1 MSIKCSEKGNRY
13 TQGSIKIA
21 TRGLRSERFF
31 VPLPKISNPMK
42 IYKFG
47 GASVKSADGVRNLE
61 KILSSGDADYLVVV
75 VSAMGK
81 MTNALEQ
88 VVNSFFNRRSDTDRL
103 LAVVRDFHERI
114 IADLFADNRA
124 EVDAAVAIL
133 YDELGE
139 ILRRKPSLSYDFEY
153 DRIVSFGELLSTT
166 IIACYLRSR
175 GINAD
180 WADARRCIITDNN
193 YREANVDMRLS
204 EALCREAI
212 MGRKL
217 CITQG
222 FIAGTATNQTT
233 TLGREGSDY
242 SAAILANLLNAES
255 VTIWKDVPGVMNADP
270 KLYDDVTIIPR
281 LSYKEAIELS
291 YCGASVIHPKTV
303 KPLQN
308 KNIPLY
314 VRSFLHPE
322 AEGSVILNF
331 SDHIDLPPIYINKR
345 NQVLLSLTPRDF
357 SFIAE
362 ERLSRIFGVL
372 ASYRLKLSLVQT
384 SAISFSLCVDYNEVS
399 FQKMIDEL
407 KDEYEV
413 LYNTDVE
420 LITIR
425 HYTPA
430 IVDSLIGRRM
440 VYVEQRNRLTAR
452 FVVPINDK
460 L

>member
-1 MSIKCSEKGNRY
+1 M
-13 TQGSIKIA
+13 
-21 TRGLRSERFF
+21 
-31 VPLPKISNPMK
+31 
-42 IYKFG
+42 
-47 GASVKSADGVRNLE
+47 KSAEGVRNLE
-61 KILSSGDADYLVVV
+61 RIIRMADEENLVVV
-75 VSAMGK
+75 ISAMGK

-88 VVNSFFNRRSDTDRL
+88 VVNSFFNRKADTEQNLRP
-103 LAVVRDFHERI
+103 VFDFHDAI
-114 IADLFADNRA
+114 ISDLFGQNRD
-124 EVDAAVAIL
+124 EIDKAVEIL
-133 YDELGE
+133 YAELRD
-139 ILRRKPSLSYDFEY
+139 ILSRKPSLSYDYEY
-153 DRIVSFGELLSTT
+153 DRIVCFGELLSTT
-166 IIACYLRSR
+166 IVTAYLRQQ
-175 GINAD
+175 GLAAE
-180 WADARRCIITDNN
+180 WTDARRCIITDNN
-193 YREANVDMRLS
+193 YREGNVDMRLS
-204 EALCREAI
+204 ERLCREAI
-212 MGRKL
+212 LGKHL

-242 SAAILANLLNAES
+242 SAAIIANLLDAES

-270 KLYDDVTIIPR
+270 KLYHDVEIIPR

-314 VRSFLHPE
+314 VRSFLQPE
-322 AEGSVILNF
+322 EAGSVILNYTER
-331 SDHIDLPPIYINKR
+331 IELPPIYINKR

-362 ERLSRIFGVL
+362 ERLSKIFGVL

-384 SAISFSLCVDYNEVS
+384 SAISFSLCVDYNEIS

-425 HYTPA
+425 HYTRE
-430 IVDSLIGRRM
+430 IVDRLVGERL

-452 FVVPINDK
+452 FVVPTD
-460 L
+460 